1 MEPRELI
8 FLFLAI
14 VSVLSAAVVT
24 FSNKLIHSAF
34 ALMATLLGFAG
45 FYVMLGADFLAVTQV
60 IIYVGGILILI
71 LFGVLMTHKIY
82 DTARKTAHNPLIT
95 ALIGG
100 VAVAFIL
107 SLVIFASPWA
117 PAVQKAFVPTT
128 ATIGMSI
135 LSTYLLPFEI
145 VSVLLLGALIGA
157 VYLARTEDIKK

>member
-1 MEPRELI
+1 MEPTELI

-14 VSVLSAAVVT
+14 VSVLSAVVVT

-45 FYVMLGADFLAVTQV
+45 LYVLLGADFLAVTQV

-82 DTARKTAHNPLIT
+82 DTARKAAHNPLLV
-95 ALIGG
+95 ALTGG

-107 SLVIFASPWA
+107 TLVIFGSPWA
-117 PAVQKAFVPTT
+117 PLVQKTFIPTT
-128 ATIGMSI
+128 EAIGTAV
-135 LSTYLLPFEI
+135 LSNYLLPFEI

-157 VYLARTEDIKK
+157 VYLARTEGSKK